1 MIKNIF
7 AAFAVTLIALL
18 TSCSIGP
25 EPIRFGKD
33 QCDYCKMNIA
43 DSKFG
48 AELVTDKGRVY
59 KFDAVECMVPFMKEN
74 PGEYAHVLAVPFDEP
89 KSLHPVSTGHFV
101 ISDSIR
107 SPMGA
112 NLLVFK
118 NKSTAQEYAQSG
130 KLYDW
135 SGIEQYLLN
144 EDW

>member
-1 MIKNIF
+1 MIKHF
-7 AAFAVTLIALL
+7 KTFFAVAALAWM

-43 DSKFG
+43 DAKFG

-59 KFDAVECMVPFMKEN
+59 KFDAVECMVPFMNEN
-74 PGEYAHVLAVPFDEP
+74 PGEYAHILAVPFDEP
-89 KSLHPVSTGHFV
+89 KSLHPAGTSHFV

-112 NLLVFK
+112 NLLVFT
-118 NKSTAQEYAQSG
+118 NKSTAQEYAKSG